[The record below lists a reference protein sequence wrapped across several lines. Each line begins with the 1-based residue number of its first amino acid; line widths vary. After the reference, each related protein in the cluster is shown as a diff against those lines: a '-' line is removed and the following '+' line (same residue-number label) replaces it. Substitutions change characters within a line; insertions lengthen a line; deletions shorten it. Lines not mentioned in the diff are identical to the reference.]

1 MLIQDPSQL
10 VFKSKRTKFV
20 IEKFHLPP
28 DLSENVSRDNKDK
41 TLKQTNIDFWCF
53 FFRCKQWPLYK
64 YHSKSDQHTCYS
76 RTSPPRW
83 RRRPGRASWWWQPC
97 PCPLPRVLMTR
108 MKSSS
113 PQTDQQYL
121 MPQLHFLE
129 SKLETLNKFVKSLI
143 FSRHFRLKG
152 VDSASNRYRWR
163 WDDNDNDDDR
173 DNDNDYTGGMT
184 QPAQA
189 TSRRQRVMAQWPAST
204 TPSCTPRQRWDRPM
218 LMPEKSALIMC
229 ISVWFWHFWDV
240 SDHLRVWIYLLEDHW
255 RETSQIYVST
265 VESLSF
271 HQPLNASGESLINVW
286 LINKWNHFQFDS
298 GTQWSAWG
306 VTGWGADR
314 EDCLQSKVHHHRREV
329 RDGHIGNA
337 SSSGDPFYRFHDPE
351 DFLKDARI
359 HYFWFINTVNY
370 GQTPTVN

>member
-1 MLIQDPSQL
+1 
-10 VFKSKRTKFV
+10 
-20 IEKFHLPP
+20 
-28 DLSENVSRDNKDK
+28 
-41 TLKQTNIDFWCF
+41 
-53 FFRCKQWPLYK
+53 
-64 YHSKSDQHTCYS
+64 
-76 RTSPPRW
+76 
-83 RRRPGRASWWWQPC
+83 
-97 PCPLPRVLMTR
+97 
-108 MKSSS
+108 
-113 PQTDQQYL
+113 
-121 MPQLHFLE
+121 
-129 SKLETLNKFVKSLI
+129 
-143 FSRHFRLKG
+143 
-152 VDSASNRYRWR
+152 
-163 WDDNDNDDDR
+163 
-173 DNDNDYTGGMT
+173 
-184 QPAQA
+184 
-189 TSRRQRVMAQWPAST
+189 
-204 TPSCTPRQRWDRPM
+204 
-218 LMPEKSALIMC
+218 MC

-286 LINKWNHFQFDS
+286 LMNKWNHFQFDS
-298 GTQWSAWG
+298 GTQWSAWS